1 MAHAAASSQAAAL
14 ELPRGGRAGLCPG
27 EKPGWAVET
36 GCLAWLSRGQAMWAP
51 ANGAGYYLGAALPCQ
66 ALLSHPHS
74 LSRSPIQAWHP
85 AAVLQ
90 EMPRTY
96 RRAAVGTSQPG
107 AHCSSQ
113 AAQLVHQISSKE
125 KDGVEG
131 KTKIQD
137 LTNTK

>member
-1 MAHAAASSQAAAL
+1 MSRLAEPWPDHVGTCQRCGL
-14 ELPRGGRAGLCPG
+14 LFGGCPPV
-27 EKPGWAVET
+27 PGSPLT
-36 GCLAWLSRGQAMWAP
+36 SP
-51 ANGAGYYLGAALPCQ
+51 F
-66 ALLSHPHS
+66 